1 MLPSMDMGSK
11 MPNCLRTAMNSST
24 TTAMAH
30 SSIPWMPMASAD
42 GTRAHPSAVRCLEAP
57 GPEPEPPAR
66 PQGRRLTCPG
76 QAGLRVLVGLGPRGG
91 EGSSE
96 QNRS

>member
-11 MPNCLRTAMNSST
+11 MPNCLRTAINSST

-30 SSIPWMPMASAD
+30 SSIPWMPMASAA
-42 GTRAHPSAVRCLEAP
+42 GTGAHPSAVRCLEAP
-57 GPEPEPPAR
+57 GPEPPAR

-76 QAGLRVLVGLGPRGG
+76 QAGLRVLVGPGPRGR
-91 EGSSE
+91 EDGSK